1 MGPWPS
7 MEWTSFRQS
16 FEVSM
21 PGPMRM
27 HWWRFSPLQLMEK
40 YAALSFDKRYGTD
53 TDTFAELRELDIASD
68 NKAHGERYQPSPV
81 YSLKRLLR
89 RLDIDY
95 RTFSFV
101 DFGSGRGRTL
111 LIAGELP
118 FKQVIGVEFSEELHR
133 KAEQNIVRYPR
144 NAATQVKAVHA
155 DATHFQLPADDLV
168 LYFFNPFT
176 KPVLDRVLS
185 NLSAS
190 LAAKPRKVILIYLYL
205 PNDTWLS
212 ELKGFTLRE
221 TWRKY
226 CVLEYLPQYHAYG
239 G

>member
-1 MGPWPS
+1 
-7 MEWTSFRQS
+7 
-16 FEVSM
+16 M
-21 PGPMRM
+21 PGSMRM

-89 RLDIDY
+89 RLDIDF

-101 DFGSGRGRTL
+101 DFGSGKGRTL

-133 KAEQNIVRYPR
+133 KAEQNIGRYPR
-144 NAATQVKAVHA
+144 GAAGLIKAVHA
-155 DATHFQLPADDLV
+155 DATQFELPADDLV

-176 KPVLDRVLS
+176 KPVLDRVLANIS
-185 NLSAS
+185 IS
-190 LAAKPRKVILIYLYL
+190 LAARPRKVLVIYLYL
-205 PNDTWLS
+205 PNNAWLIES
-212 ELKGFTLRE
+212 KEFILRKA
-221 TWRKY
+221 WHKY
-226 CVLEYLPQYHAYG
+226 SLFEYWPH
-239 G
+239 